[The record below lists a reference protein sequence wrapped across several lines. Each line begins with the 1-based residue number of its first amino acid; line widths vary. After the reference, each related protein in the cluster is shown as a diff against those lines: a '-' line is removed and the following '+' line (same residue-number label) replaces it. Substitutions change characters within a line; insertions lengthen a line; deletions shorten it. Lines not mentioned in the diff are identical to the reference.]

1 MRFMTPEMFGSS
13 LTFSHTQKI
22 KNTIL
27 PYIPKQIAGVF
38 IRKETF
44 RAYCVSSRLGKTLK
58 HYKGT
63 KPEFADIVFG
73 RIQVNIDIIL
83 ETGVVI

>member
-1 MRFMTPEMFGSS
+1 MSLSISSHIHVRGNTMRFMTPEMFGSS

-22 KNTIL
+22 QNTIL

-44 RAYCVSSRLGKTLK
+44 LDSHQG
-58 HYKGT
+58 
-63 KPEFADIVFG
+63 
-73 RIQVNIDIIL
+73 
-83 ETGVVI
+83 